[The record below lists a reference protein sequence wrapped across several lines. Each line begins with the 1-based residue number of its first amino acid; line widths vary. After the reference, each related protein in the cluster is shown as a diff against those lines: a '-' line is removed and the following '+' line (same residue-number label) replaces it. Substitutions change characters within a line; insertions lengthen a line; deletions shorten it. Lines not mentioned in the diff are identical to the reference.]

1 MNKGNEMAIARRFLP
16 SMSLLRAFE
25 AAARLQSITA
35 AAEELNLT
43 QGAVSRQI
51 RELELFI
58 GRPLFHRST
67 RRVELTAAGA
77 RYAGV
82 LHKSFDDMAAATQD
96 AQERDRTAPLVIS
109 TMDSF
114 AIKWLIPRLSR
125 FQDAHPEIGVRIRT
139 SDELADFW
147 RGDVDLAIRYGAGR
161 YPRCVS
167 TLLMDEEVIAI
178 CSPALVRGDH
188 PLQTP
193 DDLVHHRLL
202 HNERHDWPRW
212 LQRTQTT
219 SVVVNAGVTMAHSL
233 LVIEAAIRGDGVGLT
248 RRALVE
254 DDLRAGRLVNP
265 FGIGVRVSASYYVVT
280 PKESA
285 TDQRIKA
292 FTAWARREAGQSLRF
307 GRDLVRSDRN

>member
-1 MNKGNEMAIARRFLP
+1 MKARKLP
-16 SMSLLRAFE
+16 SLTALRAFE
-25 AAARLQSITA
+25 AAARLMSFSRA
-35 AAEELNLT
+35 ADELNVT
-43 QGAVSRQI
+43 HSAVSRQI
-51 RELELFI
+51 RELEIFI

-82 LHKSFDDMAAATQD
+82 LHRSFDEMAAATQD
-96 AQERDRTAPLVIS
+96 AQERDRAAPLVIS

-139 SDELADFW
+139 SDELVDFW
-147 RGDVDLAIRYGAGR
+147 RGDVDLAIRYGTGR

-167 TLLMDEEVIAI
+167 TLLMGEEVIAI
-178 CSPALVRGDH
+178 CSPALFEGDH

-202 HNERHDWPRW
+202 HNERHDWLRW
-212 LQRTQTT
+212 LERAGAT
-219 SVVVNAGVTMAHSL
+219 SVAANGGVTMAHSL

-254 DDLRAGRLVNP
+254 DDLRAWRLVNP
-265 FGIGVRVSASYYVVT
+265 FGIGVQVSASYYIVT

-285 TDQRIKA
+285 ADARIKA
-292 FTAWARREAGQSLRF
+292 FTAWARREAGQS
-307 GRDLVRSDRN
+307 VRSGAAFVPPA